1 MRRFGTDGEAHV
13 VIEERG
19 SDVGTFLFGV
29 ALGAGVALLM
39 APRTGEETRAVL
51 RRNAES
57 ARARAQGVVEQ
68 VADRVSDSFA
78 EAREEVERRI
88 ETARHAVAER
98 TREVSEAVAAGRTAA
113 RSARSELKGR
123 LSTTNADAKA
133 DHSDS

>member
-1 MRRFGTDGEAHV
+1 MRRLGTDGEARV

-39 APRTGEETRAVL
+39 APRTGEQTRAVL

-57 ARARAQGVVEQ
+57 ARVRAQGVVEQ
-68 VADRVSDSFA
+68 VADRVSGSFA

-88 ETARHAVAER
+88 ATARNAVAER
-98 TREVSEAVAAGRTAA
+98 SREVSEAVAAGRSAA

-123 LSTTNADAKA
+123 LSTTDADAKA